1 MDVQVTSGEGLL
13 QHIVAG
19 RHTLVADEPLAAGG
33 SDQGPSPYELL
44 AAALGSCT
52 SMTLR
57 LYASRKGWPLSRV
70 VVTVRHERIHAA
82 DCADCETKEGRV
94 DQLRRE
100 IVLEGP
106 LDPAQRA
113 RLLEIADHCPIH
125 RTLRNEI
132 RIVTSAAA

>member
-13 QHIVAG
+13 QHIAAG
-19 RHTLVADEPLAAGG
+19 RHRLVADEPVTAGG
-33 SDQGPSPYELL
+33 TDQGPSPYELL

-57 LYASRKGWPLSRV
+57 LYARAKGWPLSRV
-70 VVTVRHERIHAA
+70 TVTVRHERIHAV

-100 IVLEGP
+100 IALEGP
-106 LDPAQRA
+106 LDAAQRA
-113 RLLEIADHCPIH
+113 RLLEIADRCPVH

-132 RIVTSAAA
+132 RIVTNPAG

>member
-1 MDVQVTSGEGLL
+1 MDVRVTSGEGLL

-19 RHTLVADEPLAAGG
+19 RHTLVADEPVTAGG
-33 SDQGPSPYELL
+33 TDQGPSPYELL

-57 LYASRKGWPLSRV
+57 LYARRKGWPLSRV
-70 VVTVRHERIHAA
+70 TVTVRHERIHAA
-82 DCADCETKEGRV
+82 DCADCETKEGRI

-100 IVLEGP
+100 IALEGT
-106 LDPAQRA
+106 LDAAQRA
-113 RLLEIADHCPIH
+113 RLFEIADRCPVH

-132 RIVTSAAA
+132 RIVTNPAG

>member
-19 RHTLVADEPLAAGG
+19 RHTLVADEPAAAGG
-33 SDQGPSPYELL
+33 GDQGPSPYELL

-57 LYASRKGWPLSRV
+57 LYARRKGWPLSRV

-82 DCADCETKEGRV
+82 DCAECETKEGRV

-106 LDPAQRA
+106 LDPEQRA
-113 RLLEIADHCPIH
+113 RLLEIADRCPIH

>member
-1 MDVQVTSGEGLL
+1 VQVTSGEGLL

-19 RHTLVADEPLAAGG
+19 RHTLVVDEPVAAGG
-33 SDQGPSPYELL
+33 GDQGPSPYELL

-57 LYASRKGWPLSRV
+57 LYARRKGWPLSRV

-94 DQLRRE
+94 DQLRRD

-113 RLLEIADHCPIH
+113 RLLEIADRCPIH

-132 RIVTSAAA
+132 RIVTNAAA

>member
-19 RHTLVADEPLAAGG
+19 RHTLVADEPVAAGG
-33 SDQGPSPYELL
+33 SDRGPSPYELL

-57 LYASRKGWPLSRV
+57 LYARHKGWPLERV

-100 IVLEGP
+100 IR
-106 LDPAQRA
+106 LDGALDAAQRA
-113 RLLEIADHCPIH
+113 RLLEIADRCPLH

-132 RIVTSAAA
+132 RIVTNAG